1 MILDDLITETT
12 SNSLEEAVEK
22 ALVQL
27 NCTRAEANIE
37 VLQLHSR
44 GFLGLFGKRPAKIR
58 ARLCDRGAIARQVAS
73 RLLKLSGL
81 EAAIDLSR
89 SSRMIEVKM
98 SSDNN
103 QLLIGRHGQTLDA
116 LQLLVTTI
124 TDRLTTDRTPLEFD
138 IAGYRLK
145 RKEFLHTL
153 AQRMSRKVRQSGKP
167 AATPPLNLYERRILH
182 ELFKREPG
190 LESHSKSYQK
200 DRKVVVLKKQG

>member
-1 MILDDLITETT
+1 MSFDGLTAEIT
-12 SNSLEEAVEK
+12 SDSLEQAVEK
-22 ALVQL
+22 ALIQL
-27 NCTRAEANIE
+27 NCTRAEAEIE
-37 VLQLHSR
+37 VLQMHSR

-58 ARLCDRGAIARQVAS
+58 ARLCDRGAIARQVAR
-73 RLLKLSGL
+73 RLLALSGL
-81 EAAIDLSR
+81 DAAIDLSR
-89 SSRMIEVKM
+89 SSRQIELKM
-98 SSDNN
+98 TSENN

-124 TDRLTTDRTPLEFD
+124 TDRLTTDRTPLELD

-145 RKEFLHTL
+145 RKEFLHSL

-167 AATPPLNLYERRILH
+167 ASTPPLNLFERRILH

-200 DRKVVVLKKQG
+200 DRKVIVLKKRG

>member
-1 MILDDLITETT
+1 MDLNGLVTET
-12 SNSLEEAVEK
+12 SSSSLEDAVEK
-22 ALVQL
+22 ALARL
-27 NCTRAEANIE
+27 NCTRSEADIE
-37 VLQLHSR
+37 VQQLHSY

-58 ARLCDRGAIARQVAS
+58 ARLCDRGAIARQIT
-73 RLLKLSGL
+73 RELLQLSGL

-98 SSDNN
+98 TSDNN

-182 ELFKREPG
+182 ELFKREPD
-190 LESHSKSYQK
+190 LESHSNSYQK
-200 DRKVVVLKKQG
+200 DRKVIVLKMRG

>member
-1 MILDDLITETT
+1 MSLDTLNAETT
-12 SNSLEEAVEK
+12 SDSLEQAVEK
-22 ALVQL
+22 ALMQL
-27 NCTRAEANIE
+27 NCSRAEAEIE
-37 VLQLHSR
+37 VLQTHSR

-58 ARLCDRGAIARQVAS
+58 ARLCDRGAIARQVMR
-73 RLLKLSGL
+73 RLLELSGL
-81 EAAIDLSR
+81 DAAIDLSR
-89 SSRMIEVKM
+89 SSRQIELKM
-98 SSDNN
+98 TSENN

-145 RKEFLHTL
+145 RKEFLHRL

-167 AATPPLNLYERRILH
+167 ASTPPLNLFERRILH
-182 ELFKREPG
+182 ELFKLEPG

-200 DRKVVVLKKQG
+200 DRKVIVLKKRG